1 MKQLSV
7 LFAALLV
14 LVGVFTTA
22 VLSQSPATIVGQLRY
37 HSGSPVAN
45 QPVVIEGK
53 KARWWFSKEEPLQVV
68 AVTDS
73 NGYFKVLDLPPGHY
87 DVKIVA
93 PGIKTAE
100 ISKFEAPFGY
110 HNIDL
115 SEHLKL
121 NEDLSRALQKPNA
134 PSGATIR

>member
-1 MKQLSV
+1 MKQLNLV
-7 LFAALLV
+7 FAALLV
-14 LVGVFTTA
+14 LVVMLTTA
-22 VLSQSPATIVGQLRY
+22 ALSQSPATIVGQLRY
-37 HSGSPVAN
+37 HSGTPVAH

-53 KARWWFSKEEPLQVV
+53 KAHWWFSKGEPLQVV

-93 PGIKTAE
+93 PGIKPAE
-100 ISKFEAPFGY
+100 ISTFEAPFGY
-110 HNIDL
+110 HKIDL

-121 NEDLSRALQKPNA
+121 DEDLSRTLQKPNA